1 MSMCAV
7 QPEDGHYQG
16 PKLVVVPYV
25 ENNLY
30 STNKYSFVI
39 RVHTLYISY
48 SAVYIHLS
56 VTNYSLCYSVALS
69 FSTYATCLLA
79 TRTEARLVSPIVTV
93 THLKQDKCISKHRAI
108 IQHVTNQINEKRS
121 TNSDVIFSW
130 H

>member
-56 VTNYSLCYSVALS
+56 VTNYSFCYSVALS
-69 FSTYATCLLA
+69 LSVLTLHACLQRVRKPGLS
-79 TRTEARLVSPIVTV
+79 LQ
-93 THLKQDKCISKHRAI
+93 L
-108 IQHVTNQINEKRS
+108 
-121 TNSDVIFSW
+121 
-130 H
+130 